1 MFLNAAKTSLALL
14 LVGFSVVRATP
25 QPARVQ
31 EQQLRQEYYELLH
44 RLDELTPTTPY
55 IVINTHEN
63 LLLLKDEER
72 ILRRAVCASG
82 SGRKL
87 EGPKRWKH
95 KWHFETPKGVFSVL
109 RKVENPIWIKPEWAF
124 LEAGEEIPIFA
135 EDKRRFELGALG
147 SYALYF
153 AKEYMIHGTIYE
165 INLGKDITHGCV
177 RVGET
182 DLKYFYDHV
191 ETGWPVF
198 IY

>member
-1 MFLNAAKTSLALL
+1 MFHNTTKISLALL
-14 LVGFSVVRATP
+14 LIGFSVVRAS
-25 QPARVQ
+25 QQSVLM
-31 EQQLRQEYYELLH
+31 EQQLRNEYYELLH

-63 LLLLKDEER
+63 VLLLKDEGQ
-72 ILRRAVCASG
+72 ILRSAVCATG

-87 EGPKRWKH
+87 EGPKSWKH
-95 KWHFETPKGVFSVL
+95 DWHFETPKGAFSVL
-109 RKVENPIWIKPEWAF
+109 RKVKNPIWIKPEWAF

-135 EDKRRFELGALG
+135 EDKRRFEFGALG

-153 AKEYMIHGTIYE
+153 AKGYMIHGTIYE

-177 RVGET
+177 RIGET

-191 ETGWPVF
+191 ETGCPVF